1 MTKAVSRRRVLAGL
15 ALAGPAWLGLARGAT
30 AQGAWPSQPVRII
43 VPFEPGGPAD
53 AIARVVAARLGEKMG
68 QPFVVENR
76 SGASSAIGTA
86 VVARAKPD
94 GYNLLLGTS
103 AFSGN
108 VALGRPL
115 TFDTRK
121 DLAPIALM
129 GVSPA
134 FLMVSATLPVRSVRE
149 LIDYVRQRP
158 DGVTYA
164 SPGAGTFPHLAVEM
178 FNLRAGTQMLHVPYR
193 GTAPALT
200 DMVTGRVQAMI
211 SDTTGAMQHI
221 QAGAIRVL
229 AAAAGQRSDLLP
241 EVPTLRESGLS
252 DYAAESWFGL
262 IGPAGVPADIQ
273 DRLATAVAEVLAEP
287 DATRRMRDIGSTP
300 RSMKPA
306 EFASYVARD
315 IDQLTDVV
323 RAADIKVD

>member
-1 MTKAVSRRRVLAGL
+1 MTKASSRRRVLAGL
-15 ALAGPAWLGLARGAT
+15 ALAGPAWLGLVRGAG

-53 AIARVVAARLGEKMG
+53 AIARLVAARLGEKMG

-86 VVARAKPD
+86 FVARARPD
-94 GYNLLLGTS
+94 GYNLLVGTA

-115 TFDTRK
+115 PFDTRR

-134 FLMVSATLPVRSVRE
+134 FLMVSGTLPVRSVRE
-149 LIDYVRQRP
+149 LIDYVKQRP
-158 DGVTYA
+158 GAVTYA
-164 SPGAGTFPHLAVEM
+164 SPGTGTFPHLAVEM

-193 GTAPALT
+193 GNAPALT
-200 DMVTGRVQAMI
+200 DMVTGRVQVMI

-221 QAGAIRVL
+221 QAGTIRVL
-229 AAAAGQRSDLLP
+229 AAAAAQRSDLLP
-241 EVPTLRESGLS
+241 EAPTLRESGLP
-252 DYAAESWFGL
+252 DYAVESWFGL
-262 IGPAGVPADIQ
+262 IGPAGVPAEVQ

-287 DATRRMRDIGSTP
+287 DATRRMREIGSTP

-323 RAADIKVD
+323 RAANIKVD